1 MDLIRNFN
9 YEDRDRQLRD
19 EGEDYFFD
27 YGDYHQGESVQ
38 ADEEAGFNE
47 EEEGAASCFPRA
59 TLESIAERS
68 GESGGNGTPPQES
81 QGPSPPQ
88 DQVVYSRVNFGDM
101 VERMQTGSYVMK
113 RHQQQEQAR
122 ARKRRRRNTSARGSS
137 RRGSSRGATSSVVGS
152 SEAGDIVGDIIG
164 RTSGRSDPMNR
175 GDDSEVPG
183 GGEDRT
189 KEMSEE
195 EMVRHMIENDKKKL
209 RRALRSKQHCF
220 GCRYCFNDKS
230 RVSREHLDRI
240 QNFYADNEGQ
250 MSDRALGAG
259 IHEIYED
266 IRKRS
271 LDQGIELPEWDID
284 TIVEHFKYHIID
296 VPAIINRMIRSFY
309 FTFDTMRNSFFDLK
323 QVTRTV
329 PLPGTR
335 DPATGKPME
344 ATFTV
349 TEKVPNTRNIR
360 CADAIAKTIVSF
372 ARIGVADLA
381 PERKRTQVKNSSPTL
396 ISPNAV
402 RLRLES

>member
-9 YEDRDRQLRD
+9 FEDRERQLGND
-19 EGEDYFFD
+19 EIEEDFLD
-27 YGDYHQGESVQ
+27 YYQGESVQ

-47 EEEGAASCFPRA
+47 EDEATCVPRE
-59 TLESIAERS
+59 TFESIAE
-68 GESGGNGTPPQES
+68 GGGGGGIPPQELQAS
-81 QGPSPPQ
+81 PPPPQ

-101 VERMQTGSYVMK
+101 VERMQTGAYSMK
-113 RHQQQEQAR
+113 RQQQREKAR
-122 ARKRRRRNTSARGSS
+122 ARKRRRKNNSANSTRGSS
-137 RRGSSRGATSSVVGS
+137 RRGSSRGAISSICES
-152 SEAGDIVGDIIG
+152 SESVDIDGTVRG
-164 RTSGRSDPMNR
+164 RRNRRSVPMNR
-175 GDDSEVPG
+175 GDDSEVAG
-183 GGEDRT
+183 DGEDRT
-189 KEMSEE
+189 KDMSEE
-195 EMVRHMIENDKKKL
+195 EMVKHMIDNDKKKL

-220 GCRYCFNDKS
+220 GCRYCFNDKN

-284 TIVEHFKYHIID
+284 TIVEHFKYHVID

-309 FTFDTMRNSFFDLK
+309 FTFDTMQNSFFDLK

-329 PLPGTR
+329 PLPGTN
-335 DPATGKPME
+335 DPATGKPIE

-381 PERKRTQVKNSSPTL
+381 PERKRTQVKNATPSF